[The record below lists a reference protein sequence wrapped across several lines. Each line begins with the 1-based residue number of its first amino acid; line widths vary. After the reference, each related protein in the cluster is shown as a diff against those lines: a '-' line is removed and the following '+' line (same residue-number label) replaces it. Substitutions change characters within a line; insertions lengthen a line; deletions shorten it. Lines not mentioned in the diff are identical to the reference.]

1 MSDSAP
7 LYALIIIIAFVAVV
21 AGLFWLI
28 FSEACGQ
35 DSCNRGGRCGALGWK

>member
-7 LYALIIIIAFVAVV
+7 LYALIIIIALVAVV

-28 FSEACGQ
+28 FF
-35 DSCNRGGRCGALGWK
+35 